1 MCALTIAIACA
12 SRRQQGGRLFPF
24 AFLLFCV
31 FLGALHSKNYLL
43 LPRNHI
49 SLIQA
54 NSLKPLS
61 VSGIIDS
68 DPAQSERKISFI
80 LKAKEAAAGNKSCRV
95 GGKILANVF
104 PGKDFSYGDKVVLE
118 GALHR
123 PFNYG
128 NPASFSY
135 RDYLRNQGI
144 YSIFSVKKGN
154 QIAVLSRGR
163 GNYLKSLA
171 FKMKRR
177 ARDIFERYLW
187 PVNSAVLA
195 GIILGERQNIPD
207 DIRQS
212 FIRTGTSHIIAI
224 SGFNVGLVVFMA
236 LILLKAARI
245 KRKIRYVLAIPILI
259 IHMLGVGASSSVV
272 RATIM
277 AMAVLAGYLLE
288 RETNIVNSLSLSA
301 LIILGYNPMQLF
313 DAGFQLSFIS
323 VLGIVL
329 LSPRIIGFSEK
340 IFSRLKGIRRFCL
353 NGFAVSLSAWL
364 ATLGL
369 IAHYFRIISP
379 VTLLA
384 NLIIVPLTSLIIL
397 LGFSLSLS
405 AVIWPG
411 LAGQIAATTNLT
423 MAVLF
428 KITSGLSQ
436 LPFAYFYL

>member
-1 MCALTIAIACA
+1 M
-12 SRRQQGGRLFPF
+12 
-24 AFLLFCV
+24 
-31 FLGALHSKNYLL
+31 HSKNYLL
-43 LPRNHI
+43 LPGNHI

-54 NSLKPLS
+54 NSLKSIS
-61 VSGIIDS
+61 VTGIIDS
-68 DPAQSERKISFI
+68 DPVQSERKISFI
-80 LKAKEAAAGNKSCRV
+80 LETREAIAGNKSYSVQGRV
-95 GGKILANVF
+95 LANVSAK
-104 PGKDFSYGDKVVLE
+104 KDFSYGDKVVLE
-118 GALHR
+118 GILCR

-128 NPASFSY
+128 NSANFSY

-144 YSIFSVKKGN
+144 YSIFSVKKEN

-163 GNYLKSLA
+163 GNYFKSLA

-177 ARDIFERYLW
+177 AKDIFERSLW
-187 PVNSAVLA
+187 PVNSSVLA

-224 SGFNVGLVVFMA
+224 SGFNVGIVVFMA

-245 KRKIRYVLAIPILI
+245 KRKVRYLLVIPILI

-277 AMAVLAGYLLE
+277 AMAVLAGYLFD

-329 LSPRIIGFSEK
+329 LSPRIIGFMEN
-340 IFSRLKGIRRFCL
+340 IFSRIKGIRRFCL
-353 NGFAVSLSAWL
+353 NGFAVSLSAWM

-405 AVIWPG
+405 AMIWPG
-411 LAGQIAATTNLT
+411 LAGQIAATTNFT

-428 KITSGLSQ
+428 KITSGLSR